1 MMAPQIPLPFSPQA
15 HEKHCVSA
23 EQCVPGPEP
32 GSELMM
38 ISLPWSGL
46 VRNSLPGL
54 NVHDI
59 QASQR
64 REIITEK
71 VLNFIFF
78 FKK

>member
-1 MMAPQIPLPFSPQA
+1 MMAMQIPLPFSPDA
-15 HEKHCVSA
+15 HENHCVS
-23 EQCVPGPEP
+23 
-32 GSELMM
+32 SELMM

-59 QASQR
+59 QASLS

-71 VLNFIFF
+71 GSEFYTFS
-78 FKK
+78 FKT